1 MKLTLS
7 GKEFTL
13 RCDMRAL
20 AAAKREAGID
30 INDLG
35 SEEEHVTSEQ
45 IVQIGTLVYY
55 MAQSGAKHA
64 GIPFDYECDD
74 FLGLIEISDLEPL
87 ADAVGTLMGGGDG
100 KKK

>member
-30 INDLG
+30 IGKLDDNVID
-35 SEEEHVTSEQ
+35 
-45 IVQIGTLVYY
+45 IGTLVYY

-87 ADAVGTLMGGGDG
+87 SEALSTLMGGGDG
-100 KKK
+100 KKKLRRAADV

>member
-7 GKEFTL
+7 SKEFTL

-20 AAAKREAGID
+20 ANAKREAGIEIGKLSD
-30 INDLG
+30 DVV
-35 SEEEHVTSEQ
+35 E
-45 IVQIGTLVYY
+45 IGTLVYY

-64 GIPFDYECDD
+64 DVPFKYSVDD
-74 FLGLIEISDLEPL
+74 FLGLIEVQDLE
-87 ADAVGTLMGGGDG
+87 TLTVAMNELFAGGEG

>member
-20 AAAKREAGID
+20 ANAKREADLD

-35 SEEEHVTSEQ
+35 SDV
-45 IVQIGTLVYY
+45 VQIGTLVYY

-87 ADAVGTLMGGGDG
+87 SDALSTLMGGGDG

>member
-20 AAAKREAGID
+20 ANAKRESGIN
-30 INDLG
+30 INDLDDDPA
-35 SEEEHVTSEQ
+35 TA
-45 IVQIGTLVYY
+45 GTLVYY

-64 GIPFDYECDD
+64 GIPFKYNLDN
-74 FLGLIEISDLEPL
+74 FLGLIDLTDLPAL
-87 ADAVGTLMGGGDG
+87 AESVTEMLGGGTE
-100 KKK
+100 KKS

>member
-20 AAAKREAGID
+20 ANAKREAGID
-30 INDLG
+30 IGKLSDDVV
-35 SEEEHVTSEQ
+35 EV
-45 IVQIGTLVYY
+45 GTLVYF

-64 GIPFDYECDD
+64 DVPFKYELDD
-74 FLGLIEISDLEPL
+74 FLGLIDFTDLEAL
-87 ADAVGTLMGGGDG
+87 GNAVSDMLGAGTT

>member
-20 AAAKREAGID
+20 SNAKRESGID
-30 INDLG
+30 IGKLDDDAVEIG
-35 SEEEHVTSEQ
+35 S
-45 IVQIGTLVYY
+45 LVYY

-64 GIPFDYECDD
+64 DVPFKYNLDD
-74 FLGLIEISDLEPL
+74 FLGLIDMSDLPAMTQAL
-87 ADAVGTLMGGGDG
+87 IDLLGAGTE
-100 KKK
+100 KKSEG

>member
-20 AAAKREAGID
+20 ANAKRESGID
-30 INDLG
+30 IGKLDDDAVEIG
-35 SEEEHVTSEQ
+35 S
-45 IVQIGTLVYY
+45 LVYY

-64 GIPFDYECDD
+64 DIPFKYNLDD
-74 FLGLIEISDLEPL
+74 FLGLIDMGDLPAMTQALIEL
-87 ADAVGTLMGGGDG
+87 LGAGTE
-100 KKK
+100 KKSEG

>member
-20 AAAKREAGID
+20 ANAKREAGIEIGKLTD
-30 INDLG
+30 DVV
-35 SEEEHVTSEQ
+35 E
-45 IVQIGTLVYY
+45 IGTLVFY

-64 GIPFDYECDD
+64 DVPFKWEVDD
-74 FLGLIEISDLEPL
+74 FLGLIEVQDLEAL
-87 ADAVGTLMGGGDG
+87 AEAVGALLGGEGE
-100 KKK
+100 KKR

>member
-20 AAAKREAGID
+20 ANAKREAGIEIGKLSD
-30 INDLG
+30 DVV
-35 SEEEHVTSEQ
+35 E
-45 IVQIGTLVYY
+45 IGTLVYY

-64 GIPFDYECDD
+64 DVPFKYAIDD
-74 FLGLIEISDLEPL
+74 FLGLIDISDLNDL
-87 ADAVGTLMGGGDG
+87 ADAVSGMLGVGTEKKRGG
-100 KKK
+100 

>member
-20 AAAKREAGID
+20 ANAKREAGID
-30 INDLG
+30 IGKLSDDVV
-35 SEEEHVTSEQ
+35 E
-45 IVQIGTLVYY
+45 IGTLVYY

-64 GIPFDYECDD
+64 DVPFKYELDD
-74 FLGLIEISDLEPL
+74 FLGLIDL
-87 ADAVGTLMGGGDG
+87 ADLTELGNAVGAMLGGDG

>member
-20 AAAKREAGID
+20 ANAKRESGID
-30 INDLG
+30 IGKLDDDAV
-35 SEEEHVTSEQ
+35 EV
-45 IVQIGTLVYY
+45 GTLVYY

-64 GIPFDYECDD
+64 GIPFKYSLDD
-74 FLGLIEISDLEPL
+74 FLGLIDMIDIPVMTQALIDLI
-87 ADAVGTLMGGGDG
+87 GTGTQ

>member
-7 GKEFTL
+7 GKEFSL

-20 AAAKREAGID
+20 ANAKREAGID
-30 INDLG
+30 ISKLNDD
-35 SEEEHVTSEQ
+35 
-45 IVQIGTLVYY
+45 IVEVGTLVYF

-64 GIPFDYECDD
+64 DVPFKWELDD
-74 FLGLIEISDLEPL
+74 FLGLIEMQDLEAL
-87 ADAVGTLMGGGDG
+87 TVAMNELFGGGTG